1 MIKGRCYFCGAEIE
15 LADKVYRK
23 DTCPN
28 CGRDLHS
35 CVQCR
40 FYDPSAPHQCKEP
53 VAEPVRDKEKANLC
67 TYFEFAGRK
76 DSSFQSEKELAKK
89 KLEELFKKSS

>member
-1 MIKGRCYFCGAEIE
+1 MVKGRCYFCGAEIE

-40 FYDPSAPHQCKEP
+40 FYEPGAPHQCREP
-53 VAEPVRDKEKANLC
+53 VAEPVKDKEKANLC
-67 TYFEFAGRK
+67 TYFEFAPSPGQAL
-76 DSSFQSEKELAKK
+76 SQKEEAKK
-89 KLEELFKKSS
+89 KLDELFKKK